1 MEFEGMRMVPILEL
15 GPSQLYLDQS
25 KIEAVETWFHP
36 EDMAAYE
43 PWPVHH
49 FGNGRYTLTDV
60 HSRCYAAYKA
70 GISRIPVVYDTED
83 IVSGEIGGRLYRAD
97 IAWCERFHV
106 KSIRDLQNRILPHE
120 TYRRLWQERCERS
133 YNLLTLTTEGERAV
147 IRKRA
152 PGLFLYGAAAD
163 LSRMYFENSD
173 GDLFM
178 LKNRVLCPEYP

>member
-25 KIEAVETWFHP
+25 KIEALETWFHP

-49 FGNGRYTLTDV
+49 FGNGRYTLTDG

-83 IVSGEIGGRLYRAD
+83 IVSGEIGGD
-97 IAWCERFHV
+97 GCIAPISHGV
-106 KSIRDLQNRILPHE
+106 SGS
-120 TYRRLWQERCERS
+120 T
-133 YNLLTLTTEGERAV
+133 
-147 IRKRA
+147 
-152 PGLFLYGAAAD
+152 
-163 LSRMYFENSD
+163 
-173 GDLFM
+173 
-178 LKNRVLCPEYP
+178 